1 VALLTSFHVLNRVP
15 MKNKKKTLYEEWIER
30 KPSLSYLCTWGC
42 LAKVNIPINKKRK
55 LGPKTMNYVFL
66 GYTRHNIIYRFL
78 VIKSEVPD
86 VHVDIFLGSRNV
98 TFFEDIFSYEKII
111 WHV

>member
-1 VALLTSFHVLNRVP
+1 VALLTSCHVLNRVP

-30 KPSLSYLCTWGC
+30 KHSLSYLCTWGC

-55 LGPKTMNYVFL
+55 LGPKTINYVFL

-111 WHV
+111 